1 MKRYSNTLV
10 EYKFILNSI
19 KQLVC
24 DSRHRPRYIDDFDQV
39 IEDIFGVNHLAKKIN
54 DSYDNR
60 DVISAID
67 KIGTSYLIE
76 LFNTSRLKSI
86 MTDLVAVRHRMR
98 ELKKSMR
105 KDRRSTGK
113 RDKSSTKEYNYLS
126 DLYSESVKYMK
137 KRLGVK
143 NMKTLY
149 KRRYKALNNI
159 VDSDPWG
166 DDFYPLD
173 MDEYDDY
180 EDPFIIADRS
190 WDDDDYEYDD
200 YEETSELED
209 FRRALNGRTPRR
221 RSRRVPVDRRRD
233 PMDFDLDEDD
243 DDFDIGTD
251 GEMYQQVNH
260 LTDVVAD
267 LSSAVQTLVNKEE
280 ANAARAYQ
288 DSMRSVKRRN
298 PPVQSYQ
305 CPEQKAPVQ
314 FPPSWPSS
322 GGKTDQ
328 EIVNSFVYKLGD
340 EVNSLKDTTIGLR
353 RDMNQTCSA
362 LNSLQDGQES
372 ITRLLQEMINDI
384 EEEDDDE
391 VVEVSFTN
399 PTMSSYPAYDRHEDP
414 YEELQQEMV
423 PVRTPSEMTREE
435 LIDEINRSS
444 AAPQPEVNVEVNV
457 NQNALDDVEET
468 VQPIPSQEE

>member
-1 MKRYSNTLV
+1 MKRYSNTLI

-60 DVISAID
+60 DVIAAID
-67 KIGTSYLIE
+67 KIGTSYLID
-76 LFNTSRLKSI
+76 LFNTNRLKSI
-86 MTDLVAVRHRMR
+86 MSDLVAVRHRMK

-105 KDRRSTGK
+105 KDRRNRGK
-113 RDKSSTKEYNYLS
+113 RDKDSTKEYNYLS

-149 KRRYKALNNI
+149 KRRYKALNSI

-173 MDEYDDY
+173 MDDYDDY
-180 EDPFIIADRS
+180 DDPFVMNDDS
-190 WDDDDYEYDD
+190 WDDDYLYDDD

-209 FRRALNGRTPRR
+209 FRRALTGRSPRR
-221 RSRRVPVDRRRD
+221 RRNRRVSMDRRSSD
-233 PMDFDLDEDD
+233 LTDFDLDEED

-251 GEMYQQVNH
+251 NEVYQQVNH

-280 ANAARAYQ
+280 ADAARAYQ
-288 DSMRSVKRRN
+288 EAKRGSAL
-298 PPVQSYQ
+298 PVRRPHMQPKTGNRYPLPWRETEKS
-305 CPEQKAPVQ
+305 EQ
-314 FPPSWPSS
+314 
-322 GGKTDQ
+322 D
-328 EIVNSFVYKLGD
+328 IINSFVYKLGD
-340 EVNSLKDTTIGLR
+340 EVNVIKDDVNGIKYQN
-353 RDMNQTCSA
+353 NQMTSA
-362 LNSLQDGQES
+362 LINLQTGQEGMS
-372 ITRLLQEMINDI
+372 QLLQELINDV
-384 EEEDDDE
+384 EEDDIE
-391 VVEVSFTN
+391 VGFSE
-399 PTMSSYPAYDRHEDP
+399 PTMSAYPSYDKHEDP
-414 YEELQQEMV
+414 YEDLQQEMV
-423 PVRTPSEMTREE
+423 PVRNPSEMTREE

-444 AAPQPEVNVEVNV
+444 SAPDSQQEVNAEVN
-457 NQNALDDVEET
+457 
-468 VQPIPSQEE
+468 ISPSGPDASKMEAEN